1 MLLSQRS
8 MIVLIVGIA
17 ACLAA
22 VGELAAQPKTPVPDA
37 EAQQTAKKAAGEL
50 FAERFK
56 QAKTTAEKTAL
67 ATDMMGAASKV
78 QAGSADQYV
87 LLKIARDVAAG
98 TGDAATALQAA
109 ERLLEQF
116 DEPAAELIG
125 DTLLTAAREA
135 TISAQHKAV
144 AEAALNFAGKL
155 TDADQYETALR
166 LCEAAG
172 SSAQKAKL
180 YPLAKKLTAQIEDIK
195 RQQRLS
201 EDCRKALSV
210 LDAKPTDPE
219 ANLAAGRHLCFV
231 KGDWK
236 RGVPMLA
243 LGSDAPR
250 KGAAI
255 KDLRGANSADEQA
268 AIGDAWWDLAEA
280 RQGDERD
287 ALRLR
292 AGFWYRQAEPKL
304 AGGLI
309 GLKVKQRLGELATAG
324 LSSRLDE
331 MAEATNAAPSRT
343 ANRGLGMLVETSPA
357 PASDA
362 PVFRFQTF
370 AWKDGDQPARMIPV
384 KNGFCFLSMVSGNLM
399 GRGEAVEVTA
409 GAAGWWY
416 LNGKSQQVFS
426 AQAIAAESDSVKLSP
441 ARVVPWKQGS
451 PAIRL
456 IHAREGFCCL
466 SAISGGLRGAGEAVH
481 VAVEQD
487 GWWYLSGK
495 AAVPLQAMA
504 AVVPWPPRQERPE
517 VTSYTWRRGDA
528 PVKMIHKSEGFCL
541 LTGIGGGFHGGGEQ
555 VEIALGVDD
564 FWYLRGKSQQSGTFG
579 EAIAVR
585 FADKPR

>member
-1 MLLSQRS
+1 MRVGADRGLVLLVEA
-8 MIVLIVGIA
+8 VLAVTSIA
-17 ACLAA
+17 MA
-22 VGELAAQPKTPVPDA
+22 GELAPQPKTPIPNAD
-37 EAQQTAKKAAGEL
+37 AQQTAKKAAGEL
-50 FAERFK
+50 FADRFR
-56 QAKTTAEKTAL
+56 QAKTTAEKSAL
-67 ATDMMGAASKV
+67 ATEMMEAAAKV
-78 QAGSADQYV
+78 PAGSADQYV

-116 DEPAAELIG
+116 DESAADLIG
-125 DTLLTAAREA
+125 ETLLTAAREA
-135 TISAQHKAV
+135 TTSAQHKAV
-144 AEAALNFAGKL
+144 AEAALSFAGKL
-155 TDADQYETALR
+155 ADADQYETALSLCDVAR
-166 LCEAAG
+166 L
-172 SSAQKAKL
+172 SAQKAKL

-201 EDCRKALSV
+201 EEYRKALSV
-210 LDAKPTDPE
+210 LEDKPTDPA

-231 KGDWK
+231 QGDWK

-243 LGSDAPR
+243 LGSDAPL
-250 KGAAI
+250 KAAAI
-255 KDLRGANSADEQA
+255 KDLRGADSAEEQA
-268 AIGDAWWDLAEA
+268 AIGDAWWDLAESKE
-280 RQGDERD
+280 GVERD
-287 ALRLR
+287 TLRLR
-292 AGFWYRQAEPKL
+292 AGLWYRQAVPKL

-324 LSSRLDE
+324 LSSRLDKI
-331 MAEATNAAPSRT
+331 AEATNAAPSPT
-343 ANRGLGMLVETSPA
+343 ANRGLEILVETSPA

-362 PVFRFQTF
+362 PVFRCQTF

-409 GAAGWWY
+409 GADGWWY

-426 AQAIAAESDSVKLSP
+426 AQAIAAESDSIKLSP

-456 IHAREGFCCL
+456 IHAREGFCYL

-541 LTGIGGGFHGGGEQ
+541 LTGIGGGFHGGGDQ
-555 VEIALGVDD
+555 VDIAIGVDD
-564 FWYLRGKSQQSGTFG
+564 FWYLRGTSQQSGTFG
-579 EAIAVR
+579 
-585 FADKPR
+585 